1 MVSKTTENETL
12 PNDKRPREINSYQ
25 RRAKKPA
32 FIDEG
37 TGKILKF
44 TGTVN
49 PKPDRSI
56 DTSLASLS
64 PYNDVG
70 GVQPVESFAL
80 LVTRTSSPVRRCP
93 HLCDNLFMLLKRW
106 LVGDPLKTAQA
117 SHERLSKTL
126 ALAVFS
132 SNAISSV
139 AYATEEILLVLILA
153 GTAAIAWSIP
163 VSLAILFLVAV
174 LTVSYRQII
183 YEYPEGGGAYI
194 VARSNLGD
202 SPALI
207 AAGALMIDYVLTV
220 AVSVAA
226 GVAALTSALPSLFP
240 HREALGLIAILFIVV
255 MNLRGVRESGK
266 FFSIPT
272 YFAIGALGL
281 MVVSGTIQS
290 LLNPSVAPSMP
301 TPSGTS
307 QTVEGLTL
315 FLILR
320 SFAAGCSA
328 VTGMEVISNGVKAFR
343 PPESHNAAITMV
355 WMSVILAVLFI
366 GISWMA
372 YHYGILAKE
381 DETVVSQLARLTFG
395 TGTIYYAIQIG
406 TMMLLVLAA
415 NSAFAGFPHLS
426 SILARD
432 GFMPHQMATFGDR
445 LVFSNG
451 VIILGFFACLL
462 LVIFHGNTHA
472 LIPLYAIGV
481 FVSFTLAQ
489 TGMVRRWLI
498 KKGPHWRKKLV
509 VNGIGA
515 VTTGIATVIIASTKF
530 MHGAWIV
537 FLLVALLILMF
548 RGIRSHYKAVTEQV
562 SLSRDARPPRP
573 RRNIIVV
580 PIGGVNRSVVR
591 AVDYA
596 RSRPGEIRAVLV
608 DVDKE
613 ETARVEIQWAQWGCG
628 VPLIVLP
635 SPYRSVLGSL
645 LDHIEELRQK
655 DPDCWITVVI
665 PEILPARWWQNI
677 LHNQRAL
684 MLKAALLFKDRVVLT
699 DVPFH
704 LTR

>member
-1 MVSKTTENETL
+1 MV
-12 PNDKRPREINSYQ
+12 
-25 RRAKKPA
+25 
-32 FIDEG
+32 
-37 TGKILKF
+37 
-44 TGTVN
+44 
-49 PKPDRSI
+49 
-56 DTSLASLS
+56 
-64 PYNDVG
+64 
-70 GVQPVESFAL
+70 
-80 LVTRTSSPVRRCP
+80 
-93 HLCDNLFMLLKRW
+93 LKRW
-106 LVGDPLKTAQA
+106 LVGGPLKTAQA
-117 SHERLSKTL
+117 AHERLSKTL
-126 ALAVFS
+126 ALAIFS

-163 VSLAILFLVAV
+163 VSLAILFLVVV
-174 LTVSYRQII
+174 LTISYRQII
-183 YEYPEGGGAYI
+183 FEYPEGGGAYI

-202 SPALI
+202 MPALV
-207 AAGALMIDYVLTV
+207 AAAALMIDYVLTV

-226 GVAALTSALPSLFP
+226 GVAALTSAVPSLFP
-240 HREALGLIAILFIVV
+240 HREAVGLVAIIFIVV

-266 FFSIPT
+266 FFAIPT
-272 YFAIGALGL
+272 YFAIGALGM
-281 MVVSGTIQS
+281 MVVIGTVKS
-290 LLNPSVAPSMP
+290 FTEAGTVLP
-301 TPSGTS
+301 TASAGL
-307 QTVEGLTL
+307 QNGVEGLTV

-343 PPESHNAAITMV
+343 HPESKNAAITMV
-355 WMSVILAVLFI
+355 WMSAILAVLFM

-372 YHYGILAKE
+372 YHYGILPKE

-395 TGTIYYAIQIG
+395 TGFTYYAVQIG
-406 TMMLLVLAA
+406 TMLLLVLAA

-432 GFMPHQMATFGDR
+432 GFMPHQMSSFGDR

-451 VIILGFFACLL
+451 IMILGFFACLL
-462 LVIFHGNTHA
+462 LVIFKGETHA

-481 FVSFTLAQ
+481 FVSLTLSQA
-489 TGMVRRWLI
+489 GMVRRWLV
-498 KKGPHWRKKLV
+498 KKGLHWRKKLI

-530 MHGAWIV
+530 LQGAWIV

-548 RGIRSHYKAVTEQV
+548 RSIRHHYIAVAEQV
-562 SLSRDARPPRP
+562 ALTRDARPPRP
-573 RRNIIVV
+573 RRNLILI
-580 PIGGVNRSVVR
+580 PIGAVNRAVVR

-596 RSRPGEIRAVLV
+596 RSRGGEVRAVLI

-613 ETARVEIQWAQWGCG
+613 ETALVEIKWAQWGCG

-635 SPYRSVLGSL
+635 SPYRSILRAL
-645 LDHIEELRQK
+645 LEYVEDLLEK
-655 DPDCWITVVI
+655 DQDCWITVVL

-684 MLKAALLFKDRVVLT
+684 LLKGALLFKDRVVLT